1 MERDMTLHRAA
12 LNPNPMRQLEAW
24 LADAKAAGILEPKA
38 MTLATATPDGLPSA
52 RIVLLRGLDERGLVF
67 YTHYDSPKGRDL
79 TANPQA
85 AVVFYWD
92 ALRRQVRVAGEVSR
106 VEPAES
112 EAYFATRPVGH
123 RLSAWASPQSQP
135 IPDRLFLEERLR
147 DVTAQFGDDV
157 PLPPYWGGF
166 RLTPTLFEFW
176 QNGDNRLHDRF
187 RYTRGAAGEWVIER
201 LAP

>member
-1 MERDMTLHRAA
+1 MILHRAD
-12 LNPNPMRQLEAW
+12 LHPNPARQLDAW

-52 RIVLLRGLDERGLVF
+52 RMVLLRGLDERGLVF

-79 TANPQA
+79 AANPHA

-92 ALRRQVRVAGEVSR
+92 ALRRQVRVAGEVGR
-106 VEPAES
+106 VEQAES
-112 EAYFATRPVGH
+112 EAYFSTRPVGH

-135 IPDRLFLEERLR
+135 IPDRGFLEDRLH

-166 RLTPTLFEFW
+166 RLRPTLFEFW
-176 QNGDNRLHDRF
+176 QSGENRLHDRF
-187 RYTRGAAGEWVIER
+187 RYTRVKDGDWVIER